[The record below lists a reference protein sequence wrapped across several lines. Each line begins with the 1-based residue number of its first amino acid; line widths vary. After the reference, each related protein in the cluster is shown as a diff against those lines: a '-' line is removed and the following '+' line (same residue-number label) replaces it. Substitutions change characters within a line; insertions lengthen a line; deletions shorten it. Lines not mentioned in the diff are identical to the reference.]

1 MQIKTIAHKDAT
13 LFDTEVNQ
21 AIADGWTLVK
31 RDVITT
37 TYGWAYY
44 AELVKLDPP
53 AEPEL
58 MPWQEAARVLTDTC
72 TGAEECSES
81 CPMYD
86 WCEVNLPGNALPPN
100 EWVTPMPG
108 EAVQL

>member
-1 MQIKTIAHKDAT
+1 MQIKTIQEKDPK
-13 LFDTEVNQ
+13 LFDIAVNA
-21 AIADGWTLVK
+21 AIKDGWTLANRGAISTAYSWV
-31 RDVITT
+31 
-37 TYGWAYY
+37 YY

-53 AEPEL
+53 AEP
-58 MPWQEAARVLTDTC
+58 MHWQEAARVLTDTC

-86 WCEVNLPGNALPPN
+86 WCEANLPGNALPPN
-100 EWVTPMPG
+100 EWVTPLAG